1 MERDIFTSDISEQA
15 PLNEMASSW
24 TSTDGAV
31 EDGPK
36 NLWQVSPDA
45 EEGPMSVQEP
55 ANIQGPAGIESS
67 NEIAGGADESEAA
80 PGSTNIVELRVKFL
94 PFRLL
99 L

>member
-1 MERDIFTSDISEQA
+1 
-15 PLNEMASSW
+15 MAGSW
-24 TSTDGAV
+24 TSMDGPV

-36 NLWQVSPDA
+36 NLSQVSLDA

-55 ANIQGPAGIESS
+55 ANIQGPADIESS

-80 PGSTNIVELRVKFL
+80 AGSTNVVALRVKFL
-94 PFRLL
+94 PFCLL